1 MRITTA
7 RRTKP
12 RSATPQ
18 LAEAEQRRDP
28 VVRRR
33 LSEPALRTFF
43 AIARAWGLSATE
55 ERALLGWPPSSTF
68 HKYKSGNGR
77 RPFLRHADTRIS
89 LVLGIYK
96 ALEVLYSG
104 HRVRG
109 LVDERAER
117 QSDVRGP
124 DSCRLRIEAGLD
136 GLYQVLAAA
145 RRAQG

>member
-1 MRITTA
+1 MRMTA
-7 RRTKP
+7 ARGAKP

-68 HKYKSGNGR
+68 HKNKSGNGGVLS
-77 RPFLRHADTRIS
+77 FDTLTRIS

-96 ALEVLYSG
+96 ALEVLYSDTAFADRWMSMPNANPMFEG
-104 HRVRG
+104 RTPV
-109 LVDERAER
+109 AFA
-117 QSDVRGP
+117 S
-124 DSCRLRIEAGLD
+124 EAGLD
-136 GLYQVLAAA
+136 GLYQVRRLLDA
-145 RRAQG
+145 RRG